1 MLLNYL
7 YSISHILSPM
17 TTFETFKKSI
27 YDPAFYRTVA
37 SEPLGSIF
45 RYYAKA
51 TLVLSIM
58 MTIGLGVFLG
68 PAIVSFVKRGA
79 PELVNSYYPAGLVV
93 TIEKGEATIN
103 MPEPYIINGKGDTL
117 VALKE
122 QGLENIF
129 VIDTEHNF
137 EKVKFDEY
145 KTIALLTKTEIV
157 TRSDNGQI
165 TIQELRM
172 VPKTAIS
179 QEILLSWV
187 EKVRAKLA
195 YIILGGALV
204 TFIVIAL
211 GYFVYLIPLI
221 LFALIPFF
229 IAWLKKTP
237 LSYGGAYKM
246 SLYAIVPA
254 LALKTLLNLFG
265 IFFLPSYFTLLV
277 FMLIIALNMREVE
290 APTLFENK

>member
-1 MLLNYL
+1 MT
-7 YSISHILSPM
+7 IL
-17 TTFETFKKSI
+17 ETFKKSI
-27 YDPAFYRTVA
+27 YDPSFYQTVA

-45 RYYAKA
+45 RYYLKV
-51 TLVLSIM
+51 TLVLSVV
-58 MTIGLGVFLG
+58 MTIGLGILLV
-68 PAIVSFVKRGA
+68 PAGVSFLKERA
-79 PELVNSYYPAGLVV
+79 PEMVRSYYPAELVV
-93 TIEKGEATIN
+93 TIEKGEVAIN

-122 QGLENIF
+122 QGLENLL
-129 VIDTEHNF
+129 VIDTQHEF
-137 EKVKFDEY
+137 EKKKFEEY

-165 TIQELRM
+165 TIQELRR
-172 VPKTAIS
+172 VPRTAIS
-179 QEILLSWV
+179 QEFLLSWV
-187 EKVRAKLA
+187 EKVRAKLG
-195 YIILGGALV
+195 YIILGGVLV
-204 TFIVIAL
+204 TFIVVVL
-211 GYFVYLIPLI
+211 GYLTYLVPLL

-237 LSYGGAYKM
+237 LSYGGAYRM

-277 FMLIIALNMREVE
+277 FMLIIALNIREAE
-290 APTLFENK
+290 QPKLFENK